1 MRFDRLNSVG
11 PLLFETCRQRCRHL
25 MDLCKA
31 NANETTA
38 NSRLEQSE
46 IQLFNVGCNTNAIVC
61 CRKFVICFFAKLP
74 NYYYFFLV
82 F

>member
-1 MRFDRLNSVG
+1 MNKYFYELGRYLMRFDRLNSVG

-38 NSRLEQSE
+38 NSRLEHSE
-46 IQLFNVGCNTNAIVC
+46 IQLFNVGCNTNEIVC
-61 CRKFVICFFAKLP
+61 WLKSNFSNL
-74 NYYYFFLV
+74 
-82 F
+82 